1 MEMPSARVLMRDSPS
16 VWDIILVAFS
26 TFIKIY
32 LCSSLWL
39 AELAIKATT
48 WLVHFHFSALHV

>member
-48 WLVHFHFSALHV
+48 WLVGY